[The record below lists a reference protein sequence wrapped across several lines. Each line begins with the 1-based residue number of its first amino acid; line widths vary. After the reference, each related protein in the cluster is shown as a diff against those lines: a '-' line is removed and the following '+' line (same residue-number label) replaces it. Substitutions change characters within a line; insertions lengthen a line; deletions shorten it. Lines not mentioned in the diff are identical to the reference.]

1 MITKRNNNGTISSGS
16 GFKHGLSN
24 KPIYDCWIAMK
35 ARCLNKKNPVY
46 YLYGGRGIKICKN
59 WLKFEN
65 FYKDMG
71 DMPNK
76 KTLDRTNNNGNY
88 CKENCRW
95 ITIQEQQKNRRD
107 NNKFVGVYFDEYRNK
122 WRADITN
129 NGKKYF
135 LGRFKK
141 LSDAIAIRV
150 KAENKFGYE
159 I

>member
-1 MITKRNNNGTISSGS
+1 MIIKRNKNGTISSGS

-24 KPIYDCWIAMK
+24 EPIYDCWVAMK

-46 YLYGGRGIKICKN
+46 HLYGGRGIKVCKR
-59 WLKFEN
+59 WLVFDN

-71 DMPNK
+71 DMPDK
-76 KTLDRTNNNGNY
+76 KTLDRANNNKGY
-88 CKENCRW
+88 SKDNCRW
-95 ITIQEQQKNRRD
+95 ITIQEQQKNKR
-107 NNKFVGVYFDEYRNK
+107 NNNEFVGIYFDKDRNK

-135 LGRFKK
+135 LGRFKELK
-141 LSDAIAIRV
+141 DAITVRAR
-150 KAENKFGYE
+150 AENKFGYE